1 MKIES
6 IMKRIQKFTAILA
19 VLAFVFAACE
29 HPVNPTPGGNE
40 GNNDPKERVIVYT
53 VGQTEN
59 RQTLDTEGE
68 WDALLDVLCN
78 QAKNGQTVT
87 FYNMNQTTYF
97 QNNGAGGTKA
107 AKTFST
113 TDRDAMKAWM
123 KEREKEGLTVV
134 VTYDNGT
141 WNGMAYASAPPATI
155 SNTIIGTWHF
165 SCSVVSHIDSEG
177 HLLGSDLYVPEEG
190 GGSMHYTFYDNGTL
204 TLTFNGMDGTAAS
217 DNSTWTLSD
226 EGELCSDLLPNGGCW
241 NVNWITD
248 NTMIMSRSDL
258 GTEEGDLLYQ
268 LQFDKE

>member
-1 MKIES
+1 
-6 IMKRIQKFTAILA
+6 MKRTHKFTAILA

-29 HPVNPTPGGNE
+29 QHPINPTPGGDE

-68 WDALLDVLCN
+68 WDALLDVLCT

-97 QNNGAGGTKA
+97 QNNGAGGAKA

-134 VTYDNGT
+134 VTYSNGT
-141 WNGMAYASAPPATI
+141 WNGTAYATAPPADT
-155 SNTIIGTWHF
+155 SVDIIGTWHF
-165 SCSVVSHIDSEG
+165 VCSVVSHIDQNG
-177 HLLGSDLYVPEEG
+177 ALTGSDLYVPENG
-190 GGSMHYTFYDNGTL
+190 GGSMYYTFYDDGTV
-204 TLTFNGMDGTAAS
+204 TLTFNGMDGTTVTDS
-217 DNSTWTLSD
+217 STWTLSGD
-226 EGELCSDLLPNGGCW
+226 GKLGSELFPDGGGSW
-241 NVNWITD
+241 DVNWLTD
-248 NTMIMSRSDL
+248 NTMIISRAAI
-258 GTEEGDLLYQ
+258 GTEEGDYLYQ
-268 LQFDKE
+268 LQFERE

>member
-1 MKIES
+1 MN
-6 IMKRIQKFTAILA
+6 IMKRTHKFTAILA

-29 HPVNPTPGGNE
+29 QHPINPTPGGDE

-68 WDALLDVLCN
+68 WDALLDVLCT

-141 WNGMAYASAPPATI
+141 WNGLAYASAPPAST
-155 SNTIIGTWHF
+155 SVDIIGTWHF
-165 SCSVVSHIDSEG
+165 ICSVVNYIDQNG
-177 HLLGSDLYVPEEG
+177 TLTGSDLFVPEDG
-190 GGSMHYTFYDNGTL
+190 GGSMHYTFYNDGTMS
-204 TLTFNGMDGTAAS
+204 LTFNGMDGTTAT
-217 DNSTWTLSD
+217 DNSTWTLSND
-226 EGELCSDLLPNGGCW
+226 GELCSELLPNGGCW
-241 NVNWITD
+241 NVNWLTD
-248 NTMIMSRSDL
+248 NTMIMSRVDL

-268 LQFDKE
+268 LQFERE